1 MHASAQFAE
10 ELSGQSDD
18 GDDDADDDDN
28 GDEKKMPRLVPEK
41 IYDAMLG
48 CLSMHSAILLEQD
61 RSTTLMIMIMK
72 GS

>member
-1 MHASAQFAE
+1 M
-10 ELSGQSDD
+10 LRQSDD
-18 GDDDADDDDN
+18 GDDDDDDDDDN

-41 IYDAMLG
+41 IYDATLG